1 MQQSATRTVR
11 LLTPVPGPTSQALFE
26 RRNQAIPRGLS
37 TTLPVFVRSA
47 TGATIEDVDG
57 NTLLDFAGGIGSQN
71 AGHRPE
77 AVVAAL
83 HQQADEFLHM
93 CFTVT
98 PYENYV
104 RVAEILNG
112 RTPGRFAKKTFLANS
127 GAEAVE
133 NAIKIARAYTGRSA
147 VVAFEDG
154 FHGRTLLALSLT
166 SKTHPYKAGFGP
178 FAPEVY
184 RLPYAYCYRCAYH
197 LTYPECELACA
208 NRLEDAFLR
217 EVAAESVAAVIFEPV
232 LGEGGFVV
240 PPDDWFE
247 RIASIC
253 RRHGIL
259 VIADEVQTGF
269 SRTGPAFACERFGL
283 EPDLIISAKS
293 ISGGTPLA
301 AVTGRAEIMDAPVVG
316 GLGGTFGGNP
326 LSCAAAVAAWETFDA
341 EDMPAHAARF
351 EAQFR
356 QRTRQWKERFPAI
369 GDIRGV
375 GAMWALELVRDRT
388 TREPAPELT
397 KQVLTLCHQAGLLI
411 LSAGTYGNVI
421 RLLPPLVA
429 TEEQVEEGFSI
440 LEEALARAG
449 A

>member
-1 MQQSATRTVR
+1 
-11 LLTPVPGPTSQALFE
+11 
-26 RRNQAIPRGLS
+26 
-37 TTLPVFVRSA
+37 
-47 TGATIEDVDG
+47 
-57 NTLLDFAGGIGSQN
+57 
-71 AGHRPE
+71 
-77 AVVAAL
+77 VAAL
-83 HQQADEFLHM
+83 HQQADEFLHI

-104 RVAEILNG
+104 RVAEILNE

-301 AVTGRAEIMDAPVVG
+301 AVTGRAEIMDAPGVG

-326 LSCAAAVAAWETFDA
+326 LSCAAAVAAWETFDT
-341 EDMPAHAARF
+341 EDLPAHAARF

-429 TEEQVEEGFSI
+429 TEEQVEEGLSI